1 MDEKE
6 IFMDALI
13 LRKYIQVIILIIMT
27 IIYLIS
33 LIRKKRWIKW
43 EKTSPDMKQTIKK
56 HEKTLNNCSKIF
68 VGTALIFMYL
78 VMGIPLIMDIPNVIS
93 EKYLSVEGEVVEWN
107 FSREDQKKERS
118 IGIIDSKTNQK
129 VNVVVYSYGIQ
140 KGEYI
145 EAIYLPHSKY
155 GVVKE

>member
-1 MDEKE
+1 
-6 IFMDALI
+6 MDALI
-13 LRKYIQVIILIIMT
+13 LRKYIQVIILIIGT

-33 LIRKKRWIKW
+33 IIRKKRWIKW
-43 EKTSPDMKQTIKK
+43 EEMSPDMKQTIKK
-56 HEKTLNNCSKIF
+56 REKTINRSMKIF
-68 VGTALIFMYL
+68 VGAALIFMYL
-78 VMGIPLIMDIPNVIS
+78 VMGVPLIMDIPNVIS
-93 EKYLSVEGEVVEWN
+93 EKYLTVEGEVVEWN
-107 FSREDQKKERS
+107 FSRENQKKERS